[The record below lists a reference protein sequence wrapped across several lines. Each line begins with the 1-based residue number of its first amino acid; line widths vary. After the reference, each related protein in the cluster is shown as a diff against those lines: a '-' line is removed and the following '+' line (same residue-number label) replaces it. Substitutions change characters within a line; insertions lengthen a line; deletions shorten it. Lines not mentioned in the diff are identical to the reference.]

1 MLAKGSSE
9 GKTQSIPERKATL
22 FDLGSSTD
30 YKHVW
35 EFQKALVEKRRV
47 SEMCDS
53 LILNEHDHVLT
64 IGRNGHDENLLEEG
78 LPLHHIERGGDITY
92 HGPGQLV
99 AYPIIYLPDYSLG
112 IKQYVQL
119 LEQVI
124 VSSLEEYGIKSEGRL
139 GEETGVWTES
149 GRKIASIGV
158 AVSHWVTY
166 HGFALNVST
175 DLTYFEKIRPCG
187 FDCAVMTS
195 VEREIGK
202 TPSMNKVK
210 GSVLKSFSE
219 KFGLNF
225 QEPSEK
231 EF

>member
-1 MLAKGSSE
+1 M
-9 GKTQSIPERKATL
+9 
-22 FDLGSSTD
+22 
-30 YKHVW
+30 
-35 EFQKALVEKRRV
+35 LVEKRRV

-187 FDCAVMTS
+187 FDFAVMTS

-225 QEPSEK
+225 QVPSEK